1 VSFRRPI
8 LFMLAMLLATASLLT
23 CLPTPAM
30 TDAEMACCKK
40 MAGNCDMDAGNHSC
54 CKTTVSVTQSV
65 AMIVQHQQ
73 VHVSPVPVNVSTLF
87 TNSNADIAFDSIRV
101 TPSPIPISPPG
112 LQTILRI

>member
-8 LFMLAMLLATASLLT
+8 LFMLGMLLATAPLLT

-40 MAGNCDMDAGNHSC
+40 MAGNCDMGTGNHSC
-54 CKTTVSVTQSV
+54 CNTTVNVTQSV

-73 VHVSPVPVNVSTLF
+73 IHISPVPVTVSTLF
-87 TNSNADIAFDSIRV
+87 TDPYVDIALGRIRV
-101 TPSPIPISPPG
+101 TPSSIPISPSG
-112 LQTILRI
+112 LQTILKI